1 VDVSE
6 ESGEVSLFILS
17 KGEYVP
23 AHDLEAI
30 LYMLGLILGGTALLS
45 IVLFVMKKW
54 ISIVFRGE
62 KSV

>member
-1 VDVSE
+1 
-6 ESGEVSLFILS
+6 
-17 KGEYVP
+17 
-23 AHDLEAI
+23 
-30 LYMLGLILGGTALLS
+30 MLGLILGGTALLS